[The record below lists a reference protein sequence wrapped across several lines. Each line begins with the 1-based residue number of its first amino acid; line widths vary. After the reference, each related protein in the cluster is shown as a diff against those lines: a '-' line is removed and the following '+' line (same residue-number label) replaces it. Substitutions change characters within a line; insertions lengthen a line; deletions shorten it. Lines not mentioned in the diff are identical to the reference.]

1 MLNRAEE
8 RPLWGVIPYRVAVP
22 VLLALALLLT
32 GALVYLLDRWRAGTE
47 PESLFGAALIALLL
61 GGTAVTS
68 VLILNRYRK
77 AQSELL
83 RVQMLG
89 RNILE
94 NMAGGVIT
102 LDLTGHFTLVNP
114 AACRILEMPADRGSH
129 TLEWVS
135 MRQQRLGE
143 VIREAVAGD
152 QYVQDEDLAY
162 RTSAGSQTW
171 IRVTTFPLVGNDLA
185 KEGAVVLVKDVTRLR
200 AMEERLRRAD
210 RLAVTESLA
219 AGVAH
224 EVRNPLSAIELNL
237 GLLQD
242 EVLSKDPNAE
252 EIRNYFEILMA
263 ETKRLNRITEDFLAL
278 SRPGSLRQRELSVPD
293 VVGRVLRLL
302 EGEAAE
308 RRVRFRTSIEQDLP
322 NTLGDGERLEQV
334 FLNVLI
340 NALDAM
346 PGGGVIQV
354 GAALQDKDGEPA
366 IEVSI
371 TDQGTGIRPENL
383 PRLFDPYFTTKPN
396 GTGLG
401 LAIAHRIVTDHKGE
415 IIVESSPGAGTT
427 VRVRLPV
434 AVPAVEEP
442 LAADGH
448 DPSDPYAPAA
458 VQRISSAR

>member
-22 VLLALALLLT
+22 ALLALALLLT

-83 RVQMLG
+83 RVQVLG

-94 NMAGGVIT
+94 NMVGGVIT
-102 LDLTGHFTLVNP
+102 LDLTGYFTLVNP
-114 AACRILEMPADRGSH
+114 AACRILEMPSDRGSH
-129 TLEWVS
+129 TLELVS
-135 MRQQRLGE
+135 GRQPQLGE
-143 VIREAVAGD
+143 AIREAVAGD
-152 QYVQDEDLAY
+152 HYVQDQDFPY
-162 RTSAGSQTW
+162 RTSGGSQIW
-171 IRVTTFPLVGNDLA
+171 VRVTTSPLVGNDMA

-242 EVLSKDPNAE
+242 EVLSRGPNPE

-263 ETKRLNRITEDFLAL
+263 ETRRLNRITEDFLAL
-278 SRPGSLRQRELSVPD
+278 SRPGSLRQGELSVLE
-293 VVGRVLRLL
+293 VVTRVLRLL
-302 EGEAAE
+302 ESEAAE
-308 RRVRFRTSIEQDLP
+308 RQIRFHTAIEQNLP
-322 NTLGDGERLEQV
+322 KTLGDGERLEQV

-340 NALDAM
+340 NAMDAI

-354 GAALQDKDGEPA
+354 GAALQDKDGELA
-366 IEVSI
+366 IDVSI
-371 TDQGTGIRPENL
+371 TDEGTGIRPENL

-434 AVPAVEEP
+434 AAPAVEEP
-442 LAADGH
+442 LAAEGH
-448 DPSDPYAPAA
+448 EPSDPYARDA
-458 VQRISSAR
+458 VHRTSSVR